1 MIKMTYGQWEKLSE
15 ECQNEYIA
23 GGMLPD
29 VPPADLENG
38 LISSEM
44 IIVDGERCWEIQY
57 SGETEKHIFPEYERE
72 TVAGITL
79 LRKFNPMW
87 GDYRPNQTEQ
97 PIEEEEPLGFYG
109 EKWVD
114 FMERCHPEL
123 VLEMQLK
130 GSFET
135 VARSVNE
142 TAWEYRELLDD
153 QYMKANPRP
162 KTFEEIVSW
171 ERTREFYTDGAVM
184 RERVL
189 IPRTA
194 A

>member
-1 MIKMTYGQWEKLSE
+1 MMRMMYHEWEKLTLE
-15 ECQNEYIA
+15 QQNEIA
-23 GGMLPD
+23 EDNLPEILQ
-29 VPPADLENG
+29 ADLENG
-38 LISSEM
+38 LLMSQM
-44 IIVDGERCWEIQY
+44 VLRNGERFWEIQVE
-57 SGETEKHIFPEYERE
+57 GRETTTLYPEYKQKSVSG
-72 TVAGITL
+72 TMVWY
-79 LRKFNPMW
+79 KFNPMW
-87 GDYRPNQTEQ
+87 GYYSMNLTDNEPTMD
-97 PIEEEEPLGFYG
+97 EEPIGIYG
-109 EKWVD
+109 MKWID
-114 FMERCHPEL
+114 FMERNHIHL
-123 VLEMQLK
+123 VEEMRHKRIFL
-130 GSFET
+130 T